1 MWKKTLKL
9 FSLIFLSIALFWSIW
24 FEITNA
30 GLFDSE
36 SEKKIE
42 YCDWGGCGLQEW
54 ADLAASSVEWVVTE
68 WTATDQVQKI
78 ITYLLS
84 FITFIAV
91 VYIIYAWFRIMISSG
106 EDEVIKTQKKTIW
119 YVVVWIV
126 VIWFAWT
133 IANFA
138 VTIWTWGV

>member
-1 MWKKTLKL
+1 MWKKILKL

-30 GLFDSE
+30 GYFDSE
-36 SEKKIE
+36 SDKQIE

-68 WTATDQVQKI
+68 WTATDQIQKI
-78 ITYLLS
+78 IVYLLS

-91 VYIIYAWFRIMISSG
+91 VYIVLHLPHCSHKLSTNRTI
-106 EDEVIKTQKKTIW
+106 KKTLCPLVHFKHFWDPTLFIW
-119 YVVVWIV
+119 I
-126 VIWFAWT
+126 
-133 IANFA
+133 
-138 VTIWTWGV
+138 